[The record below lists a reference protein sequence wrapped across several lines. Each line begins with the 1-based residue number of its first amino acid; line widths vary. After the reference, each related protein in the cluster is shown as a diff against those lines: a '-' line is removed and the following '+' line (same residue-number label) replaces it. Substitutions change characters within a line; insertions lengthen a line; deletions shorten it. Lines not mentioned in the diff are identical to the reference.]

1 MKISKRQ
8 LRRII
13 REEKQRLL
21 KENPD
26 ILQVPSDPRSLA
38 EDAANEAIKTIQE
51 IMGITTGDNA
61 AMWGSGQ
68 EWDQLISILE
78 DYIKFLANQRVLA
91 INLPMIYPDVKNPF
105 TWLGEAQDAQGMSAF
120 FERREKNYQH
130 SGMLEDDF

>member
-38 EDAANEAIKTIQE
+38 EDAANEAIRTIQE

-78 DYIKFLANQRVLA
+78 DYIKFEIQTDEMYR
-91 INLPMIYPDVKNPF
+91 
-105 TWLGEAQDAQGMSAF
+105 
-120 FERREKNYQH
+120 
-130 SGMLEDDF
+130 